1 MDQFIYWLRC
11 QLLLDEI
18 SVCFTFWW
26 LCGYFHVRNQ
36 KLKADWRISYFDRSI
51 HLLVRCCQLGPTRC
65 RKLHKRKLK
74 CSRLEMFQV
83 ELLFIISGPTIVTS
97 SYKGR
102 PWVIKKS
109 LNDDAPVWISH
120 AEVRHANAHWK
131 IWMGLSCNSSSVG
144 MNFLHSFM
152 SGLPQ
157 PAC

>member
-1 MDQFIYWLRC
+1 MAILLFVFLSFLLCISEIYNWLKGIPQFLMDQFIYWLRC
-11 QLLLDEI
+11 QLLLDKI
-18 SVCFTFWW
+18 SGCFTFWW

-74 CSRLEMFQV
+74 CSGLEMFQV

-102 PWVIKKS
+102 PWVIKKIAEWRCTC
-109 LNDDAPVWISH
+109 LN
-120 AEVRHANAHWK
+120 
-131 IWMGLSCNSSSVG
+131 
-144 MNFLHSFM
+144 F
-152 SGLPQ
+152 
-157 PAC
+157 ACRS